1 MHCFERASQ
10 DRQVA
15 VCRAYYLREQARITN
30 TRNSRQSIATHQKAF
45 LVAAEAFNECASVA
59 SQEKTAYY
67 MNAGNCFEH
76 GGEDRKAAQAY
87 LNAEEFTLAA
97 KLYRKS
103 GLFDEAVDVVQSHK
117 DQIPQD
123 VVDGII
129 GVARLFYFKSSQDDD
144 LKYVFFF

>member
-1 MHCFERASQ
+1 
-10 DRQVA
+10 
-15 VCRAYYLREQARITN
+15 
-30 TRNSRQSIATHQKAF
+30 
-45 LVAAEAFNECASVA
+45 
-59 SQEKTAYY
+59 
-67 MNAGNCFEH
+67 MNAGYCFEH
-76 GGEDRKAAQAY
+76 CGEDRKAAQAY